1 MKRKKFL
8 LNFCDFYHQHKK
20 FLIEISK
27 KQVSSMIRED
37 EFDEETSEP
46 PTSVDKEEEAL
57 ILISKPELSSQ
68 STVDENIISLE

>member
-1 MKRKKFL
+1 MIFIINTKSSL
-8 LNFCDFYHQHKK
+8 LKYQKNK
-20 FLIEISK
+20 LAA
-27 KQVSSMIRED
+27 MIRED